1 LYVDDIVITASSTT
15 LLQRII
21 NNLKSSFAIKDLG
34 PLHFFLG
41 IQVQRSSK
49 GFHLHQARY
58 AADLLDRV
66 GMRNCKPAS
75 TPVDTKPKASAN
87 DGKSATDAAFYR
99 SIVDALKYLTLT
111 HPDIAYV
118 VNQVCLHMHA
128 PRDVHWSLVK
138 WILCYVCGTL
148 SHGILI
154 HATPSTTMVAYS
166 DTDWARCPNTRRSTS
181 GYCVFLCDTLISWSL
196 KSQPIVSRSSAE
208 AEYKGV
214 ANATAECRRLRNLL

>member
-58 AADLLDRV
+58 AADLLDHA

-99 SIVDALKYLTLT
+99 SIVDALKYLMLT

-138 WILCYVCGTL
+138 WILRYVCGTL

-166 DTDWARCPNTRRSTS
+166 DTDSAPRP
-181 GYCVFLCDTLISWSL
+181 D
-196 KSQPIVSRSSAE
+196 IVSSS
-208 AEYKGV
+208 V
-214 ANATAECRRLRNLL
+214 TLLFPGH